1 MNEQGKVFKGV
12 FILATRLSL
21 HWREE
26 KTPRSAA
33 ESELLHGNILEQKAF
48 SLILIF
54 WCIKT

>member
-1 MNEQGKVFKGV
+1 MNEQGKVFEGA

-21 HWREE
+21 HWTEE

-33 ESELLHGNILEQKAF
+33 ESELLYGNILELKAL
-48 SLILIF
+48 SIILTF